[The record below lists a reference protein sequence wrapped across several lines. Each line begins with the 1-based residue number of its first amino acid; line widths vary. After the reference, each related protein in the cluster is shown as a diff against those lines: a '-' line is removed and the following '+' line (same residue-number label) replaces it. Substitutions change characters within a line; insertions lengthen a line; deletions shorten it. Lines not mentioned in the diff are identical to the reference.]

1 MSSHPA
7 TRPRGGL
14 RIALGAGLL
23 VCSGLLFVRAA
34 GPWPGDAIVWP
45 AVIVALGALLI
56 WQAPGVMPTRR
67 RGWAAHRPDEGSL
80 PSSAPSR
87 SRGSP
92 PPVSTPSVPAQS
104 SPSHAPSAR
113 TPSAHES
120 SEQVPFER
128 EPSVLAPAAREPTAR
143 ESSAHASSAREP
155 AARTRVRGRPEVSRG
170 GLGIA
175 LVLGGG
181 LAFLWANGALR
192 PAGETVLAALA
203 VLVALALIFAPSWRR
218 LARSLAAERAER
230 IRSQERADVGAH
242 LHDSVLQTLALI
254 QRSAEDP
261 GQVAALARRQE
272 RELRGWLADG
282 DAHGPGD
289 GDGDG
294 ESESGGERLAGALE
308 AAAAEVEATAG
319 GTIEVVAVGD
329 RPLDEHAGAA
339 LGAAREAMLNAA
351 KFAGDAPVSVYAE
364 LSDERIN
371 VFVRDRGEGFDPA
384 AVPQA
389 RRGVRES
396 IVGRMQRAGGN
407 AAVRSQPGGGTEV
420 EIEIDGGARP

>member
-56 WQAPGVMPTRR
+56 WQAPGVMPARR
-67 RGWAAHRPDEGSL
+67 RGWAAHRPDGGS
-80 PSSAPSR
+80 SSSPAR
-87 SRGSP
+87 SSP
-92 PPVSTPSVPAQS
+92 PRKPST
-104 SPSHAPSAR
+104 
-113 TPSAHES
+113 
-120 SEQVPFER
+120 
-128 EPSVLAPAAREPTAR
+128 
-143 ESSAHASSAREP
+143 
-155 AARTRVRGRPEVSRG
+155 RTRVLGRPEVSRG
-170 GLGIA
+170 GLGVA

-254 QRSAEDP
+254 QRSADDP

-282 DAHGPGD
+282 DAHGS
-289 GDGDG
+289 GDG
-294 ESESGGERLAGALE
+294 EGEGGGERLAGALE
-308 AAAAEVEATAG
+308 AAAAELEATVG

-351 KFAGDAPVSVYAE
+351 KFAGQAPVSVYAE

-371 VFVRDRGEGFDPA
+371 VFVRDRGPGFDSA

-396 IVGRMQRAGGN
+396 IVGRMHRAGGN
-407 AAVRSQPGGGTEV
+407 AVVRSQPGGGTEV
-420 EIEIDGGARP
+420 EIEIELELDRGERP